1 MNSDVSVSFISMKRI
16 LLIILFIIHSP
27 CDDVPIPAM
36 LLLTVL
42 TEDTQSPVPVVLLTT
57 DTDIPVVIVCTSQ
70 LTAL

>member
-1 MNSDVSVSFISMKRI
+1 MNSDVSGFIHFNETNPSYN
-16 LLIILFIIHSP
+16 LVIHSP